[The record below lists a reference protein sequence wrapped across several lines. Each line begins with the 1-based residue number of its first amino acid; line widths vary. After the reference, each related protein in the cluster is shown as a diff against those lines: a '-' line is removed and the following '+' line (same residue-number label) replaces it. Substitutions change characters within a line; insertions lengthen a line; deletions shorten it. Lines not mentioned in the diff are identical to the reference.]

1 EGSAPGHKAINPF
14 RQLCAIGGTTPMKND
29 SDGRAKVPSEPH
41 RIGRLVIFAE
51 FERALIAEHAGQD
64 SPPRAPARA
73 RSSAWRSI
81 HRSETEV
88 SPARGRT
95 RAPDFQGGGADCGGI
110 RSRTGVWCRGTA

>member
-1 EGSAPGHKAINPF
+1 MARKPSYLNSKSQSGSSNGSLCQVGAIGCTRGRVITGTKAINPF

-64 SPPRAPARA
+64 SPPRAPALVAVVVRD
-73 RSSAWRSI
+73 RPPG
-81 HRSETEV
+81 EV
-88 SPARGRT
+88 ST
-95 RAPDFQGGGADCGGI
+95 
-110 RSRTGVWCRGTA
+110 